1 MITAAVSFAPKAGN
15 KLNFENRIYSTSEK
29 SQGITI
35 EDTFIEL
42 APFTS
47 VKADRFD
54 YLLTLKGLMGKLEVN
69 IPAGKW
75 VRFETG
81 DKYLDITSMDGGRVK
96 AEALMGAFQ
105 LRNVAG
111 DLLVK
116 EGSRTFRFLK
126 SSFVQVSGGSLEI
139 SRLRMPEVLIPRLRE
154 RFFTLQPWAEIAL
167 VFRTAQYGLAKTEY
181 VIYAEGGQLAAHGI
195 VEGSNAKINLKPG
208 NYLLTSR
215 SKLGAEHSAWTTPRE
230 FSVWS
235 KPGQVATAF

>member
-1 MITAAVSFAPKAGN
+1 MTTAAAVFAPKAGN

-29 SQGITI
+29 SQGIAI
-35 EDTFIEL
+35 EDTFVEL

-47 VKADRFD
+47 VKVDLSN

-75 VRFETG
+75 VRFEAG
-81 DKYLDITSMDGGRVK
+81 GKCLDITSMDGGRVK

-105 LRNVAG
+105 LRNEAG

-126 SSFVQVSGGSLEI
+126 SSFVQVSGGAVEI
-139 SRLRMPEVLIPRLRE
+139 SRLRMPEVLSPRLRE

-167 VFRTAQYGLAKTEY
+167 VFKTAQYRLAKTEY
-181 VIYAEGGQLAAHGI
+181 VIYAEGGQPAAQGI
-195 VEGSNAKINLKPG
+195 TDGSYARIILKPG
-208 NYLLTSR
+208 NYLITSR